1 MELSII
7 KLEDR
12 LLKFRVNG
20 ITPAF
25 ANTLRRIMI
34 AEVPTM
40 AIDDVIIIENTS
52 ILFDEVLAH
61 RLGLIPLVTDLDTY
75 TLPDRCDC
83 KSELGCNRCRVSL
96 TLEAGANDKTIT
108 VYSGDLKPENPTIR
122 PVSDKIPI
130 VKLAPGQKLKL
141 EAYARLGRGQEH
153 AKWQPVSA
161 CAYKYLPIITITPK
175 KCDGCGGCVKY
186 CPQKILYLA
195 DGKLQVRNSE
205 NCTLCSECVRH
216 CPRKP
221 SPINLSW
228 SEEDFIFH
236 IEGTGSLPVVRILQ
250 EALREVRE
258 KAIDFSNLL
267 TELEGNVGEKN

>member
-1 MELSII
+1 MELSIL
-7 KLEDR
+7 KLEDG

-34 AEVPTM
+34 AEVPSM

-75 TLPDRCDC
+75 TLPEKCDC

-96 TLEAGANDKTIT
+96 TLEAGAKDKTIT
-108 VYSGDLKPENPTIR
+108 VYSGDLKSENPTIR

-130 VKLAPGQKLKL
+130 VKLAPGQRLKL

-161 CAYKYLPIITITPK
+161 CAYKYLPIITITFK
-175 KCDGCGGCVKY
+175 KCDGCGDCVKY
-186 CPQKILYLA
+186 CPQRILNLV

-216 CPRKP
+216 CPKKP
-221 SPINLSW
+221 SPISLSW

-236 IEGTGSLPVVRILQ
+236 IESTGSLPVVRIVQ

-258 KAIDFSNLL
+258 KATDFSHLL
-267 TELEGNVGEKN
+267 TELEENAIEKD

>member
-1 MELSII
+1 
-7 KLEDR
+7 
-12 LLKFRVNG
+12 
-20 ITPAF
+20 
-25 ANTLRRIMI
+25 
-34 AEVPTM
+34 
-40 AIDDVIIIENTS
+40 
-52 ILFDEVLAH
+52 
-61 RLGLIPLVTDLDTY
+61 
-75 TLPDRCDC
+75 
-83 KSELGCNRCRVSL
+83 
-96 TLEAGANDKTIT
+96 
-108 VYSGDLKPENPTIR
+108 
-122 PVSDKIPI
+122 
-130 VKLAPGQKLKL
+130 
-141 EAYARLGRGQEH
+141 RGQEH